1 MSAVAPAVASAA
13 AEPIRLY
20 VGGRWQASR
29 SQRVDPI
36 PDPAT
41 GEALGWMPHST
52 PEEVEAAVEAARQAF
67 PQWRATPAVERARV
81 MFRYKELLERHFD
94 ELARLVTRENG
105 KTLEE
110 ARGEVRRGIE
120 VVEFACGAPT
130 LMLGEFSE
138 DVARGI
144 DSELVREPIG
154 VVAGICPFNFPAMI
168 PLWMFPIALACGNT
182 FVLKPSDRTPLS
194 SVRLVEL
201 LEQAGLPPGVLNV
214 VYGAKEVVDQLID
227 APPVRAIS
235 FVGSY
240 AVARYVYERGC
251 ARGKRVQA
259 MAGAKNHLIV
269 MPDADLEQA
278 ASAIMASA
286 FGNAGERC
294 LAGSVVV
301 AVGEIAD
308 PLVHRLT
315 ELALGLQVGDG
326 ESPSTAMGPLIRAQ
340 HRDRVVAYIE
350 KGQAEGARLVLDGRQ
365 HPYMPSDRGFFLG
378 PTIFDHVRPEMTIA
392 REEIFGPVLS
402 VVRAKDLDEALEVV
416 NRSSYGNAAS
426 IFTRSGAAARKFRYH
441 VQAGML
447 GVNVGVPAPMA
458 WFPFS
463 GWKNSFFG
471 DLHATGKDAVRFYTE
486 VKMVISRW

>member
-1 MSAVAPAVASAA
+1 MSAVAPTVAPVA
-13 AEPIRLY
+13 AEPIRQY
-20 VGGRWQASR
+20 IGGRWQASR

-41 GEALGWMPHST
+41 GETLGWMPHST
-52 PEEVEAAVEAARQAF
+52 PAEVDAAIEAARQAF
-67 PQWRATPAVERARV
+67 PQWRATPVVERARV
-81 MFRYKELLERHFD
+81 MFRYKDLLERHFD

-105 KTLEE
+105 KTLDE
-110 ARGEVRRGIE
+110 ARGEIRRGIE

-227 APPVRAIS
+227 SPDVRAIS

-240 AVARYVYERGC
+240 PVAKYVYERGC

-278 ASAIMASA
+278 ASAIMSSA

-301 AVGEIAD
+301 AVGEIAE
-308 PLVHRLT
+308 PLVQRLAQ
-315 ELALGLQVGDG
+315 LARELQVGDG
-326 ESPSTAMGPLIRAQ
+326 ESASTAMGPLIRPQ
-340 HRDRVVAYIE
+340 HRDRVVSYIE
-350 KGQAEGARLVLDGRQ
+350 KGQAEGAQLVLDGRQ
-365 HPYMPSDRGFFLG
+365 HPHMPRDKGFFLG

-392 REEIFGPVLS
+392 QEEIFGPVLS
-402 VVRAKDLDEALEVV
+402 VIRVKDLDEALAVV
-416 NRSSYGNAAS
+416 NRSAYGNAAS

-447 GVNVGVPAPMA
+447 GVNVGVAAPMA

>member
-1 MSAVAPAVASAA
+1 MSAEAPTLGSVA

-20 VGGRWQASR
+20 IGGRWSASH

-36 PDPAT
+36 PNPAT
-41 GEALGWMPHST
+41 GETLGWMPHST
-52 PEEVEAAVEAARQAF
+52 PAEVDAAIEAARQAF
-67 PQWRATPAVERARV
+67 PQWRATPVVERARV
-81 MFRYKELLERHFD
+81 MFRYKDLLERQFE

-105 KTLEE
+105 KTLDE

-168 PLWMFPIALACGNT
+168 PLWMFPIALVCGNT

-194 SVRLVEL
+194 SVRLAEL
-201 LEQAGLPPGVLNV
+201 LEQTGLPPGVLNL

-227 APPVRAIS
+227 SPDVRAIS

-240 AVARYVYERGC
+240 PVAKYVYERGC

-278 ASAIMASA
+278 AGAIMSSA

-308 PLVHRLT
+308 PLVQRLT
-315 ELALGLQVGDG
+315 ELARGLQVGDG
-326 ESPSTAMGPLIRAQ
+326 ESASTAMGPLIRRQ
-340 HRDRVVAYIE
+340 HRDRVVSYIE
-350 KGQAEGARLVLDGRQ
+350 KGEAEGAQLVLDGRQ
-365 HPYMPSDRGFFLG
+365 HPHIPRGKGFFLG

-392 REEIFGPVLS
+392 QEEIFGPVLS
-402 VVRAKDLDEALEVV
+402 VIRAKDLDEALHFV

-426 IFTRSGAAARKFRYH
+426 IFTRSGAAARKFRYY

-447 GVNVGVPAPMA
+447 GINVGVAAPMA
-458 WFPFS
+458 WFPFT
-463 GWKNSFFG
+463 GWKNSFYG

-486 VKMVISRW
+486 VKMVTSRW